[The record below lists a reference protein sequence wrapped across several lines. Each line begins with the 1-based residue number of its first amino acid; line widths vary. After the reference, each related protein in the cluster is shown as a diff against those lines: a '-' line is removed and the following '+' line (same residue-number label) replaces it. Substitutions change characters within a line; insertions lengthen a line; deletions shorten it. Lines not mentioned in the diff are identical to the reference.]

1 MFMKNISYK
10 CNSKKNYGFS
20 GIVWTFADIWT
31 FVKQIKQS
39 GFYGKTSLA
48 LQNITENRNIE

>member
-1 MFMKNISYK
+1 MQFQKN
-10 CNSKKNYGFS
+10 NGFS

-39 GFYGKTSLA
+39 SFYGKTSLA